1 MALPNYVKFLRG
13 TITAYNRLAVKDDNT
28 LYFVYQDGD
37 ESHGSLYLGSRLITG
52 DIGGNGINTLAE
64 LTDVIIT
71 GADAG
76 SFLVLNSDGNW
87 VATSASDVAQT
98 ILEAGGNF
106 VSIDDKEF
114 QFNSVN
120 GKLEI
125 KGYNSASVGMMPV
138 KGATGIVWQNAPID
152 MSTRVE
158 TLEGKVSTLE
168 TDFQAIDGRI
178 SNAIANASHLSYQVI
193 TDLNQATDNNVV
205 YLYGNNN
212 STDPSDRYSEFMLV
226 NGQLEQIGSLN
237 VDLTDYVTTIDLN
250 TALSSKVDNSTF
262 STFTT
267 NTNASLASINNTLNS
282 LSDTYVTRTEFNTV
296 VGDLSDIA
304 TYNNLNYASD
314 ASVTDTLIDIYE
326 RLIWQEISV

>member
-37 ESHGSLYLGSRLITG
+37 ESQGSLYLGSRLISG
-52 DIGGNGINTLAE
+52 NIGGNGVNTLAE
-64 LTDVIIT
+64 LTDVIVT

-87 VATSASDVAQT
+87 VATSASNVAQA

-106 VSIDDKEF
+106 ISIDQNEF

-120 GKLEI
+120 GQLEI
-125 KGYNSASVGMMPV
+125 KGYNNASVGMMPV
-138 KGATGIVWQNAPID
+138 KGATGIIWQNAPTD

-168 TDFQAIDGRI
+168 TDFQGIDGRI
-178 SNAIANASHLSYQVI
+178 TNAIANASHLSYQVI
-193 TDLNQATDNNVV
+193 TNLTEATENNVV
-205 YLYGNNN
+205 YLYSNNN
-212 STDPSDRYSEFMLV
+212 NDPSDRYSEFMLV

-237 VDLTDYVTTIDLN
+237 VDLTDYVTTTDLN
-250 TALSSKVDNSTF
+250 TALSNKVDTSTF

-267 NTNASLASINNTLNS
+267 NTNASLASINNTLNG
-282 LSDTYVTRTEFNTV
+282 LSDIYVTKTELNSV
-296 VGDLSDIA
+296 VGDLSDLSN
-304 TYNNLNYASD
+304 YNTLNYGGDTSI
-314 ASVTDTLIDIYE
+314 TDTLIDIYE
-326 RLIWQEISV
+326 RLIWQEIST